1 MKRLVVI
8 VIILAL
14 GGTAG
19 WYYWRKKESAATQ
32 YRMGK
37 VERGDVLVSVTSTGT
52 IQPLTQVQVGTQV
65 SGTIQSLGADWN
77 SVVTTKV
84 VLAQLDPA
92 LYQARV
98 DQDRANL
105 ARSEADVERVQAALT
120 QAEAD
125 LKRTKDLFEQ
135 KMIPPSD
142 LDAAV
147 ATRDGL
153 VAQMKVARAAVEQ
166 SRATLRVSEVN
177 LAYTTI
183 KSPVDGIVVSRN
195 VDVGQTVAASLSAPT
210 LFVIAASLKRIQ
222 VQASVAEA
230 DIGRVFKD
238 QVATF
243 TVDAYREKRFK
254 AAVTQVRLQPTTVQN
269 VVTYTVILEADNLE
283 EKLLPGM
290 TANVTFEVERAAGV
304 LKVPNGALRFVPE
317 GAQEAA
323 AGKREGGRESR
334 GRVWVQGPAGPV
346 AVAVETGATDGSFTA
361 LKGGDVKE
369 GQEIIVGTLSSTKD
383 PAMNNPFAPAG
394 GGRGGGGGGRGP
406 R

>member
-1 MKRLVVI
+1 MKRIVAIIVVL
-8 VIILAL
+8 LAA
-14 GGTAG
+14 GGVT
-19 WYYWRKKESAATQ
+19 WWFWKKSGSAAPQ
-32 YRMGK
+32 YRTAK

-65 SGTIQSLGADWN
+65 SGTILSLGADWN
-77 SVVTTKV
+77 SQVTTETI
-84 VLAQLDPA
+84 LAQLDPA
-92 LYQARV
+92 SFQARV
-98 DQDRANL
+98 DQDSANL
-105 ARSEADVERVQAALT
+105 RRSEADVERVQAALT

-125 LKRTKDLFEQ
+125 LKRTKDLNAQ
-135 KMIPPSD
+135 KLVPESD

-153 VAQMKVARAAVEQ
+153 LAQMKVARAAVEQ

-177 LAYTTI
+177 LAYTKI

-195 VDVGQTVAASLSAPT
+195 VDVGQTVAASLSSPT

-230 DIGRVFKD
+230 DIGRVFAG
-238 QVATF
+238 QAAIF

-269 VVTYTVILEADNLE
+269 VVTYTVILEADNPD

-290 TANVTFEVERAAGV
+290 TANVAFEVERAVGV
-304 LKVPNGALRFVPE
+304 LKVPNGALRFTPE
-317 GAQEAA
+317 GVTESAT
-323 AGKREGGRESR
+323 GKREGGRGPR
-334 GRVWVQGPAGPV
+334 GRVWTQGPAGPV
-346 AVAVETGATDGSFTA
+346 AIAVEAGATDGSFTA
-361 LKGGDVKE
+361 IKSEELKE
-369 GQEIIVGTLSSTKD
+369 GQEIIVGTVGTAKD
-383 PAMNNPFAPAG
+383 PPMNNPFAPGG
-394 GGRGGGGGGRGP
+394 GGRGGGRGM